1 MLPEIVT
8 PIPGPRSRALAEK
21 LSRFEARE
29 VTWLAEDFPVFWER
43 AEGVNVWDVD
53 GNRYL
58 DFTSAFGVTGLGHSA
73 EPLRQALEIQARRLL
88 HAMGDVHPAAL
99 KAELCE
105 QLSRI
110 TFERWG
116 MGTGKTILCNSG
128 SEAVEAALKTALL
141 HSGRAGVI
149 SFQGGFHGLGLGA
162 LEVIGI
168 PAFREPFQSQLARFA
183 VQLPYPNCF
192 RCPFGRTEGF
202 RLEGNPFPNCATS
215 CLEELRKQIKAAIRQ
230 REIGSIIVE
239 PIQGR
244 GGEIVSPR
252 DFLRMLRHICDEEK
266 LLLIVDE
273 IYTGLN
279 RTGKLFA
286 CDHFAIAP
294 DIICLAKALS
304 GGFPISACIGRADI
318 MDAWPSSSG
327 EALHT
332 STTLGNPL
340 GCAMALASIAEHLK
354 EETRQLA
361 RRAGQMLRR
370 ALLAL
375 NSPWVGHVRGV
386 GAMLG
391 LELVKRDGSPH
402 GALASAIMR
411 HGLQDGLI
419 LLGGGPD
426 GAVLS
431 FAPPFLISESEIEF
445 LATKLTDYLA
455 LLPGSIS

>member
-8 PIPGPRSRALAEK
+8 PVPGPRSRVLAKK
-21 LSRFEARE
+21 LAHFEARE

-58 DFTSAFGVTGLGHSA
+58 DFTSAFSVAGLGHGP
-73 EPLRQALEIQARRLL
+73 EPLHASLVTQAGKLW

-105 QLSRI
+105 RLSQI

-116 MGTGKTILCNSG
+116 LGTGKTILCNSG
-128 SEAVEAALKTALL
+128 SEAVEVASKTVLL

-149 SFQGGFHGLGLGA
+149 SFQGAFHGLGLGA
-162 LEVIGI
+162 LELIGI
-168 PAFREPFQSQLARFA
+168 PVFREPFQSQLGRFA

-202 RLEGNPFPNCATS
+202 RIEGDPFPNCSTS
-215 CLEELRKQIKAAIRQ
+215 CLEQLQKQIKAAIRQ
-230 REIGSIIVE
+230 REIGAIIVE

-244 GGEIVSPR
+244 GGEIVPPR
-252 DFLRMLRHICDEEK
+252 DFLRMLRYICDEEK

-286 CDHFAIAP
+286 CDHFDIAP

-304 GGFPISACIGRADI
+304 GGFPLSACIGRADI
-318 MDAWPSSSG
+318 MDAWPQSSG

-340 GCAMALASIAEHLK
+340 GCAMSLASIAEHLK
-354 EETRQLA
+354 KETQQLA
-361 RRAGQMLRR
+361 RKAGQMLRR
-370 ALLAL
+370 SLLDL
-375 NSPWVGHVRGV
+375 NSPWIGHVRGV

-391 LELVKRDGSPH
+391 VELVKPDGSPY
-402 GALASAIMR
+402 GALATAIMR
-411 HGLQDGLI
+411 RGLQDGLI
-419 LLGGGPD
+419 LLGGGPA

-431 FAPPFLISESEIEF
+431 FAPPFIISESEIEF
-445 LATKLTDYLA
+445 LATKLIDYLA
-455 LLPGSIS
+455 FLPGSIS

>member
-1 MLPEIVT
+1 MLPEVVT
-8 PIPGPRSRALAEK
+8 AIPGPRSRALAEK

-43 AEGVNVWDVD
+43 ADGVNVWDVD

-58 DFTSAFGVTGLGHSA
+58 DFTSAFAVTGLGHGA
-73 EPLRQALEIQARRLL
+73 RPIRAALESQAGRLL
-88 HAMGDVHPAAL
+88 HAMGDVHPAAV

-141 HSGRAGVI
+141 HSGRPGVI
-149 SFQGGFHGLGLGA
+149 SFEGGYHGLGFGA

-168 PAFREPFQSQLARFA
+168 PAFREPFQSQLGRFA
-183 VQLPYPNCF
+183 VRLPYPGCF
-192 RCPFGRTEGF
+192 RCPFGRKEGF
-202 RLEGNPFPNCATS
+202 RLEGNPFPNCSTS
-215 CLEELRKQIKAAIRQ
+215 CLEELRKQIVTTIRQ
-230 REIGSIIVE
+230 REIGCILVE

-244 GGEIVSPR
+244 GGEVVPPR
-252 DFLRMLRHICDEEK
+252 DFLRMLRHICDDEK
-266 LLLIVDE
+266 LLLILDE
-273 IYTGLN
+273 IYTGFN

-286 CDHFAIAP
+286 CEHFDITP
-294 DIICLAKALS
+294 DIICLGKALS
-304 GGFPISACIGRADI
+304 GGFPISACVGRADI
-318 MDAWPSSSG
+318 MDAWPQSTG

-354 EETRQLA
+354 DETRLLA
-361 RRAGQMLRR
+361 RRVGRELRQS
-370 ALLAL
+370 LLAL
-375 NSPWVGHVRGV
+375 DSAWIGDVRGV
-386 GAMLG
+386 GALLG
-391 LELVKRDGSPH
+391 VELVKPDGSPH
-402 GALASAIMR
+402 GALAAAIMR
-411 HGLQDGLI
+411 RGLQDGLI
-419 LLGGGPD
+419 LLGGGPS

-431 FAPPFLISESEIEF
+431 FAPPFGVSDSEVEF
-445 LATKLTDYLA
+445 LAAKLGDYLV
-455 LLPGSIS
+455 LLAGSIS

>member
-1 MLPEIVT
+1 MLPEVVT
-8 PIPGPRSRALAEK
+8 AIPGPRSRALAEK

-43 AEGVNVWDVD
+43 ADGVNVWDVD

-58 DFTSAFGVTGLGHSA
+58 DFTSAFAVTGLGHGA
-73 EPLRQALEIQARRLL
+73 RPIRAALESQAGRLL
-88 HAMGDVHPAAL
+88 HAMGDVHPAAV

-141 HSGRAGVI
+141 HSGRPGVI
-149 SFQGGFHGLGLGA
+149 SFEGGYHGLGFGA

-168 PAFREPFQSQLARFA
+168 PAFREPFQSQLGRFA
-183 VQLPYPNCF
+183 VRLPYPGCF
-192 RCPFGRTEGF
+192 RCPFGRKEGF
-202 RLEGNPFPNCATS
+202 RLEGNPFPNCSTS
-215 CLEELRKQIKAAIRQ
+215 CLEELREQIVTTIRQ
-230 REIGSIIVE
+230 REIGCILVE

-244 GGEIVSPR
+244 GGEVVPPR
-252 DFLRMLRHICDEEK
+252 DFLRMLRHICDDEK
-266 LLLIVDE
+266 LLLILDE
-273 IYTGLN
+273 IYSGFN

-286 CDHFAIAP
+286 CEHFDITP
-294 DIICLAKALS
+294 DIICLGKALS
-304 GGFPISACIGRADI
+304 GGFPISACVGRADI
-318 MDAWPSSSG
+318 MDAWPQSTG

-354 EETRQLA
+354 DETRLLA
-361 RRAGQMLRR
+361 RRVGRELRQS
-370 ALLAL
+370 LLAL
-375 NSPWVGHVRGV
+375 DSAWIGDVRGV
-386 GAMLG
+386 GALLG
-391 LELVKRDGSPH
+391 VELVKPDGSPH
-402 GALASAIMR
+402 GALAAAIMR
-411 HGLQDGLI
+411 RGLQDGFI
-419 LLGGGPD
+419 LLGGGPS

-431 FAPPFLISESEIEF
+431 FAPPFGVSDSEVEF
-445 LATKLTDYLA
+445 LAAKLGDYLV
-455 LLPGSIS
+455 LLAGSIS

>member
-58 DFTSAFGVTGLGHSA
+58 DFTSAFAVTGLGHA
-73 EPLRQALEIQARRLL
+73 AGPIRAALESQARKLL
-88 HAMGDVHPAAL
+88 HAMGDVHPAGV

-128 SEAVEAALKTALL
+128 SEAVEAGLKTALL
-141 HSGRAGVI
+141 HSGRPGVI
-149 SFQGGFHGLGLGA
+149 SFEGGYHGLGFGA

-168 PAFREPFQSQLARFA
+168 PAFREPFQSQLGRFA
-183 VQLPYPNCF
+183 VRLPYPGCF
-192 RCPFGRTEGF
+192 RCPFGRKEGF
-202 RLEGNPFPNCATS
+202 RLEGNPFPNCSTS
-215 CLEELRKQIKAAIRQ
+215 CLEELRKQIVTTIRH
-230 REIGSIIVE
+230 REIGCILVE

-244 GGEIVSPR
+244 GGEVVPPR
-252 DFLRMLRHICDEEK
+252 DFLRMLRHICDDEK
-266 LLLIVDE
+266 LLLILDE
-273 IYTGLN
+273 IYTGFN
-279 RTGKLFA
+279 RTGRLFA
-286 CDHFAIAP
+286 CEHFDITP
-294 DIICLAKALS
+294 DIICLGKALS
-304 GGFPISACIGRADI
+304 GGFPISACVGRADI
-318 MDAWPSSSG
+318 MDAWPRSTG

-354 EETRQLA
+354 DETRLLA
-361 RRAGQMLRR
+361 RRVGRELRQS
-370 ALLAL
+370 LLSL
-375 NSPWVGHVRGV
+375 DSPSIGDVRGV
-386 GAMLG
+386 GALLG
-391 LELVKRDGSPH
+391 VELVKPDGSPH
-402 GALASAIMR
+402 GALAAGIMR
-411 HGLQDGLI
+411 RGLQDGLI
-419 LLGGGPD
+419 LLGGGPG

-431 FAPPFLISESEIEF
+431 FAPPFGVSDLEVDF
-445 LATKLTDYLA
+445 LAAKLGDYLV
-455 LLPGSIS
+455 LLAGSIS

>member
-1 MLPEIVT
+1 MFPEIIT

-21 LSRFEARE
+21 LSRCEARE
-29 VTWLAEDFPVFWER
+29 VTWLTEDFPVFWEH
-43 AEGVNVWDVD
+43 AEGVNIWDVD

-58 DFTSAFGVTGLGHSA
+58 DFTSAFGVTSLGHSA
-73 EPLRQALEIQARRLL
+73 EPLRQALLSQAGKLL
-88 HAMGDVHPAAL
+88 HAMGDVHPAAA

-128 SEAVEAALKTALL
+128 SESVEAALKTALL

-149 SFQGGFHGLGLGA
+149 SFQGSFHGLGLGA
-162 LEVIGI
+162 LELIGI
-168 PAFREPFQSQLARFA
+168 STFREPFQSQLGRFA

-192 RCPFGRTEGF
+192 RCPFGRKEGF
-202 RLEGNPFPNCATS
+202 RLEGDPFPNCSTR
-215 CLEELRKQIKAAIRQ
+215 CLEELQKQIKTTIRQ
-230 REIGSIIVE
+230 REIGSMIVE

-244 GGEIVSPR
+244 GGEIVPPR

-273 IYTGLN
+273 IYTGFN

-286 CDHFAIAP
+286 CDHFDIAP
-294 DIICLAKALS
+294 DIVCLAKALS
-304 GGFPISACIGRADI
+304 GGFPVSACIGRADI
-318 MDAWPSSSG
+318 MDAWPQSSG

-361 RRAGQMLRR
+361 RRSGQMLKRSLR
-370 ALLAL
+370 AL
-375 NSPWVGHVRGV
+375 NSPWIGNVRGV

-391 LELVKRDGSPH
+391 VELVKRDGSPY
-402 GALASAIMR
+402 GALAAAIMR
-411 HGLQDGLI
+411 RGLQDGLI
-419 LLGGGPD
+419 LLGGGPA

-431 FAPPFLISESEIEF
+431 FAPPFSISESEIEF
-445 LATKLTDYLA
+445 LATKLVDYLA
-455 LLPGSIS
+455 FLPGSVS

>member
-8 PIPGPRSRALAEK
+8 AIPGPRSRALAEK

-58 DFTSAFGVTGLGHSA
+58 DFTSAFAVTGLGHSA
-73 EPLRQALEIQARRLL
+73 EPLRLALTTQAKKLL
-88 HAMGDVHPAAL
+88 HAMGDVHPAAV

-116 MGTGKTILCNSG
+116 IGTGKTILCNSG

-149 SFQGGFHGLGLGA
+149 SFQGGFHGLGLGP

-168 PAFREPFQSQLARFA
+168 SAFREPFQSQLGRFA

-202 RLEGNPFPNCATS
+202 RLEGTPFPNCLTS

-244 GGEIVSPR
+244 GGEIVPPR
-252 DFLRMLRHICDEEK
+252 DFLRMLRHVCDEEK

-286 CDHFAIAP
+286 SDHFDIVP

-304 GGFPISACIGRADI
+304 GGFPLSACIGRADI
-318 MDAWPSSSG
+318 MDAWPPSSG

-340 GCAMALASIAEHLK
+340 GCAMGLASIAEHLK

-370 ALLAL
+370 SLLAL
-375 NSPWVGHVRGV
+375 NSPWIGHIRGV

-391 LELVKRDGSPH
+391 LELVKRDGSPY
-402 GALASAIMR
+402 GALAAAIMR
-411 HGLQDGLI
+411 RGLQDGLI
-419 LLGGGPD
+419 LLGSGPA

-431 FAPPFLISESEIEF
+431 FAPPFVVSDSEIEF
-445 LATKLTDYLA
+445 LVTKLADYLA
-455 LLPGSIS
+455 FLPGSIS